1 MRADIVAG
9 GAATLILMWIA
20 YTVLATSSLAPPAVF
35 ANITLLV
42 TVLGA
47 GILVLGFVLKGPRA
61 KTKGRPE
68 KARR

>member
-1 MRADIVAG
+1 
-9 GAATLILMWIA
+9 
-20 YTVLATSSLAPPAVF
+20 VF